1 MGSICTMINIDYKS
15 YIFYLAAVFLI
26 LSCGLLES
34 NGNNSIPAHSVYVAL
49 QGLDQIGIV
58 NTDSGEMTAIDIN
71 FETMVIDGGMNMGN
85 HTPHFIVID
94 EINRYWFV
102 TTIMSGFIARYDLVT
117 NTLIDK
123 IALGD
128 LPALMVLNENDKKLY
143 VSRMMPMTGMAGS
156 ESTIVQEIDYSNP
169 EIMTLSNE
177 FIIGSPTPHGLGIN
191 SDGTEVYVASNT
203 ADWIY
208 KINIATG
215 EISGKVMDVSIGN
228 TPDIVTQRLK
238 PIQIIS
244 VEDSLLFVTCSS
256 GEWYDYIN
264 QKFVHIPG
272 QIQLWNSNSMTLI
285 HSLPI
290 DWRASPWHIIPSPNS
305 RMVYVALK
313 GDLDYPGSA
322 GVISISFE
330 FDNLSLE
337 DQNYS
342 EAFQTLHGIDIASD
356 GKTLFVS
363 GRRDGHLHIF
373 NSSDLKL
380 LKSIPLGE
388 NYSAALAGGV
398 KVK

>member
-1 MGSICTMINIDYKS
+1 MLRKHGPEI
-15 YIFYLAAVFLI
+15 V
-26 LSCGLLES
+26 
-34 NGNNSIPAHSVYVAL
+34 NGNEISVSGTGAWKSLTV
-49 QGLDQIGIV
+49 V
-58 NTDSGEMTAIDIN
+58 NTETGEMSAIDIN
-71 FETMVIDGGMNMGN
+71 FETMVMDGDMNMGD

-143 VSRMMPMTGMAGS
+143 VSRMMPMKEMAGS

-191 SDGTEVYVASNT
+191 SDGSEVYVASNT

-215 EISGKVMDVSIGN
+215 EISSTVMDVSIGN
-228 TPDIVTQRLK
+228 SPDIVTQRLK
-238 PIQIIS
+238 PIQIVS

-256 GEWYDYIN
+256 GEWYDYLN
-264 QKFVHIPG
+264 QKFIHIPG
-272 QIQLWNSNSMTLI
+272 QIQLWNSNSMVLI
-285 HSLPI
+285 DILQF
-290 DWRASPWHIIPSPNS
+290 DWKSSPWHIIPSPNS

-322 GVISISFE
+322 GVVSITFE
-330 FDNLSLE
+330 FDNLSLA

-342 EAFQTLHGIDIASD
+342 EDFQTLHGIDISSD

-363 GRRDGHLHIF
+363 GRRDGHLHLF
-373 NSSDLKL
+373 NSSDLQL
-380 LKSIPLGE
+380 IKSIPLGE
-388 NYSAALAGGV
+388 NYSTAFAGGV

>member
-1 MGSICTMINIDYKS
+1 MSYKS
-15 YIFYLAAVFLI
+15 CIFFLTI
-26 LSCGLLES
+26 SLLFFSCGLLES
-34 NGNNSIPAHSVYVAL
+34 NGENPMPSYTVYVAL

-58 NTDSGEMTAIDIN
+58 NTDTGEMSAIDIN
-71 FETMVIDGGMNMGN
+71 FETMVMDGDMNMGD

-102 TTIMSGFIARYDLVT
+102 TTIMSGYVARYNLET
-117 NTLIDK
+117 NILIDK
-123 IALGD
+123 IEVGD
-128 LPALMVLNENDKKLY
+128 LPALMVLNENNRKLY
-143 VSRMMPMTGMAGS
+143 VSRMMAMAGMTGA

-169 EIMTLSNE
+169 DSMILSDE
-177 FIIGSPTPHGLGIN
+177 FIIDSPTPHGLGIN
-191 SDGTEVYVASNT
+191 SDGSEVYVASNT

-215 EISGKVMDVSIGN
+215 EISGTVMDASIDN
-228 TPDIVTQRLK
+228 TPVIVTQRLK
-238 PIQIIS
+238 PIQIVS

-264 QKFVHIPG
+264 QKFVYIPG

-285 HSLPI
+285 DSLQF

-313 GDLDYPGSA
+313 GDLDYPGFA
-322 GVISISFE
+322 GVVSISFE
-330 FDNLSLE
+330 FDNLSLAA
-337 DQNYS
+337 QNYS
-342 EAFQTLHGIDIASD
+342 EDFQTLHGIDISSD

-363 GRRDGHLHIF
+363 GRRDGHLHLF
-373 NSSDLKL
+373 NASDLKL

>member
-1 MGSICTMINIDYKS
+1 MSYKNC
-15 YIFYLAAVFLI
+15 IFSLAFSFLV

-34 NGNNSIPAHSVYVAL
+34 NGNNSIPTYSVYMAL
-49 QGLDQIGIV
+49 QGLDQVGIM
-58 NTDSGEMTAIDIN
+58 NTGTGELATIEIN
-71 FETMVIDGGMNMGN
+71 FETMDMGEMNMGD

-94 EINRYWFV
+94 TMSGYWFV
-102 TTIMSGFIARYDLVT
+102 TTIMSGYVARYDLET

-123 IALGD
+123 IEVGD
-128 LPALMVLNENDKKLY
+128 LPALMVLNENNRKLY
-143 VSRMMPMTGMAGS
+143 VSRMMPMAGMTGA

-169 EIMTLSNE
+169 DNMTLSNE

-191 SDGTEVYVASNT
+191 SDGSEVYVASNT

-215 EISGKVMDVSIGN
+215 EISGKVMDASIGN

-264 QKFVHIPG
+264 HKFVYIPG

-285 HSLPI
+285 DSRQL
-290 DWRASPWHIIPSPNS
+290 DWKASPWHIISSPNS

-322 GVISISFE
+322 GVVGISFE
-330 FDNLSLE
+330 FDNLSLAA
-337 DQNYS
+337 QNYS
-342 EAFQTLHGIDIASD
+342 EDFQTLHGIDIASD

-373 NSSDLKL
+373 NSYDLKL